1 MKTNSRDLLGL
12 VAGLGFLGFFAVLIA
27 PTASAAP
34 ACTDLGQTVTFCET
48 NGSTQITATPPP
60 WNYGGWTGI
69 GVWPLVGAYGI
80 GDW

>member
-1 MKTNSRDLLGL
+1 MRTNSRYLLGL
-12 VAGLGFLGFFAVLIA
+12 VAGLGFLAVLIA
-27 PTASAAP
+27 PTAAAAP
-34 ACTDLGQTVTFCET
+34 KCTDLGQTVTFCET